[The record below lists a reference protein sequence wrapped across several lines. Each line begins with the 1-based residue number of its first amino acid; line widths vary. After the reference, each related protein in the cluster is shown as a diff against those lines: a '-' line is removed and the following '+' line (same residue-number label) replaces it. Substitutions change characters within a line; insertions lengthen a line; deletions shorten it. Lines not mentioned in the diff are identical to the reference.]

1 MIKLTKADFKRFA
14 PNAKPQY
21 VDALFA
27 NLPKLQESG
36 VLDSKLRWAHFIGQ
50 VAAETDSLVILRESL
65 DYRTVRAIRNAW
77 GSRASKLSD
86 EWIESN
92 LLRNPV
98 ALGDWAYGG
107 RMGNRKGTTDGF
119 NGRGGGWLQTTGMGA
134 VRDYCKRCGMEPRD
148 DVLDDVGATLEFAL
162 LEWAEG
168 KCNAYADKDDVLA
181 ISKIINTGSATSG
194 VKPNGLDRRRQEVA
208 KALKIW
214 SDPTEVEPEPT
225 RLYAEPAPAP
235 SAVSQLA
242 SMGTSK
248 TMWSA
253 IALFAQGMFGWVEK
267 ALNSIFDMITQAGT
281 DFDSLMAPLA
291 SLSTAAKVNI
301 AGITTVIMVA
311 CLLRVVFKYQT
322 TKNAAQTATQGE

>member
-27 NLPKLQESG
+27 NLARLEAAG

-50 VAAETDSLVILRESL
+50 CAAETDGFVILRESL
-65 DYRTVRAIRNAW
+65 DYRTVRAVRNAW
-77 GSRASKLSD
+77 GARASKLSD
-86 EWIESN
+86 EWIEEH
-92 LLRNPV
+92 LLRNPI

-148 DVLDDVGATLEFAL
+148 DVLDDVSATLQFAL
-162 LEWAEG
+162 LEWSEG
-168 KCNAYADKDDVLA
+168 KCNEYADADDVLS
-181 ISKIINTGSATSG
+181 ISKIINTGSASSG

-208 KALKIW
+208 KAIRVW
-214 SDPTEVEPEPT
+214 SSPADVEPEPT
-225 RLYAEPAPAP
+225 RLYAEPASPASP
-235 SAVSQLA
+235 VSFVMTM
-242 SMGTSK
+242 SKSK
-248 TMWSA
+248 TVWST
-253 IALFAQGMFGWVEK
+253 IALFAQGVFGWVEK
-267 ALNSIFDMITQAGT
+267 ALNSVFDIITQAGA
-281 DFDSLMAPLA
+281 DFDILMAPLA

-301 AGITTVIMVA
+301 AGIVTVIMVG
-311 CLLRVVFKYQT
+311 CLLRVVFKY
-322 TKNAAQTATQGE
+322 TATKTAAEAARQEG